1 MPLENIYST
10 FHNRKIYY
18 KSAELFTSN
27 TLLSLCDI
35 CLIQY

>member
-18 KSAELFTSN
+18 KSAQLCTSN
-27 TLLSLCDI
+27 ALLSLWTFV
-35 CLIQY
+35 